1 VREEG
6 GESPGQCVGVAEAI
20 GWKKKVAGCDTLAK
34 REGSDQGGDSSNDV
48 GLSESCDRRLD
59 STVGG
64 LPDCDNVAWFLNDVV
79 ARKSRGRSGFV
90 VFEDI
95 VPDANLQSALS
106 RVRHTSPVH
115 VKV

>member
-48 GLSESCDRRLD
+48 VIVGLTPLSVDCQTVTTSLGFSTTSLPGRAVDAVASLSSKISFQTPIFSRL
-59 STVGG
+59 
-64 LPDCDNVAWFLNDVV
+64 
-79 ARKSRGRSGFV
+79 
-90 VFEDI
+90 
-95 VPDANLQSALS
+95 
-106 RVRHTSPVH
+106 
-115 VKV
+115 